1 MQCASGQ
8 AFCGVA
14 GTNYAQLGRHPEGPS
29 SKRFYLNVGEP
40 AACTGSISSFTYCYY
55 TPNNPGNKVYLFTFA
70 VYRENSQTGVYEVNS
85 PVFQVERTG
94 ADFLGF
100 FGCPVYRLNEPVTVE
115 AGDVLGACV
124 FDPRGSNHKQL
135 DIVGEHSSDLSMLIS
150 TDDGGCDRDPA
161 AVPSTVS
168 SSSLGNVFDRVLHL
182 YANIGKKYS
191 LNCCV

>member
-14 GTNYAQLGRHPEGPS
+14 GTNYPQLSGPPGGPS
-29 SKRFYLNVGEP
+29 SRRFYLNVGEP

-55 TPNNPGNKVYLFTFA
+55 TPNNPGNKIYLFTFA

-94 ADFLGF
+94 SEFIGTF
-100 FGCPVYRLNEPVTVE
+100 NCPVYTLNEPVTVE

-124 FDPRGSNHKQL
+124 FDPSGRNHKQL
-135 DIVGEHSSDLSMLIS
+135 DIVGEHSSDLSMLMS
-150 TDDGGCDRDPA
+150 TNDDDCGRDPA

-168 SSSLGNVFDRVLHL
+168 SSSLDNAFDRVLHL